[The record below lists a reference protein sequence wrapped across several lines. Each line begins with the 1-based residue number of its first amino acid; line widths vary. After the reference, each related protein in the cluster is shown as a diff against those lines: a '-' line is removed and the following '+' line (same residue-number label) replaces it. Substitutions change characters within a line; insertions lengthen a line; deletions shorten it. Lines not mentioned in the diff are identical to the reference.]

1 MDIFLALLVL
11 SLIVVIH
18 EYGHY
23 FAARMCNVGIL
34 EFAVGF
40 GKRVWSCERE
50 GTIYSLRLIPLGGFV
65 SMVGE
70 QADQDF
76 DCLSEGQKK
85 LLVDKKSYFGTKK
98 VWQRALI
105 VAAGPVFNLL
115 STVLFS
121 FFALYYFGFPFP
133 SAHPRVGEVSQEL
146 PAAKA
151 GFIRGDAILT
161 IQGQPVSSWND
172 LMKMVRTSGGKELAF
187 EVRRESAD
195 PVNKSSI
202 VTLKV
207 TPSKEE
213 TEVDKFLSGGEPAK
227 DPVYRIGLSPAYDK
241 IPISFYTALYLAP
254 YTSLSA
260 CEMTIRS
267 MTLLIKGVISPK
279 NLSGPI
285 GVIKGAS
292 DSVNKGMDAVLDFA
306 IILSVGL
313 AIFNLLP
320 IPVLDGGHLL
330 LMLIE
335 TLIRRPLK
343 EAEMLIANRVG
354 LVFVL
359 GLMVFAIGNDVTR
372 LIFG

>member
-1 MDIFLALLVL
+1 MNILWALLIL

-23 FAARMCNVGIL
+23 FVARMCNVGIL

-70 QADQDF
+70 QADQDL
-76 DCLSEGQKK
+76 DNLTEGQKK
-85 LLVDKKSYFGTKK
+85 LLANKSSYFGTKK

-105 VAAGPVFNLL
+105 VAAGPAFNLL

-121 FFALYYFGFPFP
+121 FATLYYFGFPFP

-151 GFIRGDAILT
+151 GFLRGDAILT
-161 IQGQPVSSWND
+161 IDGQSISSWNE
-172 LMKMVRTSGGKELAF
+172 LMKSVRTSGGKELVF
-187 EVRRESAD
+187 EVRRDSLD
-195 PVNKSSI
+195 PNVGSSI
-202 VTLKV
+202 VSLKV
-207 TPSKEE
+207 APSKEE
-213 TEVDKFLSGGEPAK
+213 TEVDKFFSGGVPDK

-267 MTLLIKGVISPK
+267 MTLLIKGVLSPK

-292 DSVNKGMDAVLDFA
+292 DSVNKGMDAVIDFA

-330 LMLIE
+330 LMFIE
-335 TLIRRPLK
+335 TVLRRPLK

-359 GLMVFAIGNDVTR
+359 GLMVFALGNDVTR